1 MSERAGVPV
10 LGITMGDPAGI
21 GPEIAAKA
29 LAEPAV
35 RRAAR
40 LLVIGDSRVMAEAVR
55 SAHLDLAVRS
65 LAEPGEA
72 SWAADCVEVIDM
84 RNADPATFA
93 VGRVNPVC
101 GRAAYDY
108 VERGVRLAETGR
120 IDAIVTGP
128 INKEALAAAGVRHSG
143 HTEILAELTGTKA
156 YAMLLM
162 GRELRVIHVT
172 THVAL
177 RRVPELVT
185 RERVLRTIRLG
196 HEAMRRLGI
205 AKPRVAVCGL
215 NPHAGESGLFG
226 DEEAVAIA
234 PAIADART
242 EGIEA
247 SGPYPADTLMSR
259 AAGGEFDCVVAMYHD
274 QGHVPVKTLGF
285 RYDDATKT
293 WVGLSGVNVTVGLPI
308 LRVSVDH
315 GTAFDRAGKG
325 TANPESMVEAI
336 MVAAEMSRRR
346 ER

>member
-1 MSERAGVPV
+1 
-10 LGITMGDPAGI
+10 
-21 GPEIAAKA
+21 
-29 LAEPAV
+29 
-35 RRAAR
+35 
-40 LLVIGDSRVMAEAVR
+40 
-55 SAHLDLAVRS
+55 
-65 LAEPGEA
+65 
-72 SWAADCVEVIDM
+72 
-84 RNADPATFA
+84 
-93 VGRVNPVC
+93 
-101 GRAAYDY
+101 
-108 VERGVRLAETGR
+108 
-120 IDAIVTGP
+120 
-128 INKEALAAAGVRHSG
+128 
-143 HTEILAELTGTKA
+143 
-156 YAMLLM
+156 
-162 GRELRVIHVT
+162 
-172 THVAL
+172 VAL